1 MNNREII
8 LKCLK
13 TNGPLTSKELADV
26 SGIHYDTVTANLR
39 ALREENKIRPDGKV
53 RRDGE
58 NRAQQTYVPTRM
70 RKPFAED
77 EAEPRFNFAPDPTV
91 AALQARLAELEA
103 FKAQAVAR
111 HPDLIPFDYEAY
123 RSAIIEFFHALG
135 KRERVDHLVCREE
148 MTFAD
153 RAIIDAMIAAAALF
167 PKDTP

>member
-13 TNGPLTSKELADV
+13 ANGPLTSKEIADIT
-26 SGIHYDTVTANLR
+26 GIAYDTVCANIR
-39 ALREENKIRPDGKV
+39 ALRDLHKLRPDGKV
-53 RRDGE
+53 RREGE
-58 NRAQQTYVPTRM
+58 DRAQQTYVPTRM
-70 RKPFAED
+70 RKPVAEG
-77 EAEPRFNFAPDPTV
+77 EAEPQFNFDPEV

-103 FKAQAVAR
+103 FKAQAVAK

-123 RSAIIEFFHALG
+123 RIAIIEFFHALG

-153 RAIIDAMIAAAALF
+153 RDIIDAMIAAAALF
-167 PKDTP
+167 PKDAP

>member
-26 SGIHYDTVTANLR
+26 SGIHYDTVTSNLR

-58 NRAQQTYVPTRM
+58 DRAQQTYVPTRM
-70 RKPFAED
+70 RKPVAEN
-77 EAEPRFNFAPDPTV
+77 EPQFNFDPEV

-103 FKAQAVAR
+103 FKAQAVAK

-153 RAIIDAMIAAAALF
+153 RDIIDAMIAAAALF
-167 PKDTP
+167 PKDAP

>member
-58 NRAQQTYVPTRM
+58 DRAQQTYVPTRM
-70 RKPFAED
+70 RKPVAEN
-77 EAEPRFNFAPDPTV
+77 EPQFNFDPEV

-103 FKAQAVAR
+103 FKAEAVAK

-123 RSAIIEFFHALG
+123 RIAIIEFFHALG

-153 RAIIDAMIAAAALF
+153 RDIIDAMIAAAALF
-167 PKDTP
+167 PKDAP

>member
-58 NRAQQTYVPTRM
+58 DRAQQTYVPTRM
-70 RKPFAED
+70 RKPVAEN
-77 EAEPRFNFAPDPTV
+77 EPQFNFDPEV

-103 FKAQAVAR
+103 FKAEAVAK

-153 RAIIDAMIAAAALF
+153 RDIIDAMIAAAALF
-167 PKDTP
+167 PKDAP